1 MPMIYCQ
8 NTVRGVRGYNKI
20 AVSKPDILE
29 QTQGDRMAKISIEEK
44 HQYQEKIKPYRDKIV
59 EISSKEKAI
68 LLAIQK
74 EPASAAFKRLTLV
87 DEMLNLASYQLVI
100 NHVSQMRLRLKEEN
114 ALNDGRK
121 SLYKSVIY
129 LEEVVSNYVDVP
141 YSDYED
147 KLAEIASLDAAH
159 RYTLT
164 KKMGLAIE
172 LLENAYGDNTKWR
185 WTFVELEG
193 RFAAVAKNIID
204 LKNAVSNSDPRSP
217 DYEPTVYHLRMI
229 KKLLSQAADRYRE
242 KYELSTNRVDDFK
255 QGINFL
261 GSLRRLHVLLGD
273 REDAE
278 TVKKKYEIWSAKLE
292 TDMKRMEAQKKA

>member
-1 MPMIYCQ
+1 
-8 NTVRGVRGYNKI
+8 
-20 AVSKPDILE
+20 
-29 QTQGDRMAKISIEEK
+29 MAKISIEER

-59 EISSKEKAI
+59 EIGAQEKSI

-74 EPASAAFKRLTLV
+74 EPSTAAFKRITLV
-87 DEMLNLASYQLVI
+87 DEMLNLASYQIII
-100 NHVSQMRLRLKEEN
+100 NHVSQLRLKLKEEN

-141 YSDYED
+141 YADYED
-147 KLAEIASLDAAH
+147 RLAEIASLDAAY
-159 RYTLT
+159 RYNLI

-204 LKNAVSNSDPRSP
+204 LKSAVSNTDPRSP
-217 DYEPTVYHLRMI
+217 NYEPTVYHLRMI

-261 GSLRRLHVLLGD
+261 GSLRRLHVLMGD

>member
-1 MPMIYCQ
+1 
-8 NTVRGVRGYNKI
+8 
-20 AVSKPDILE
+20 
-29 QTQGDRMAKISIEEK
+29 MAKISLEER

-59 EISSKEKAI
+59 EISAKEKTI

-74 EPASAAFKRLTLV
+74 EPENTAFKRLALV
-87 DEMLNLASYQLVI
+87 EEMLDLASYQIMISL
-100 NHVSQMRLRLKEEN
+100 VSQMRLKIKEEN

-129 LEEVVSNYVDVP
+129 LEEVVSNYIDVP
-141 YSDYED
+141 YSDYEE
-147 KLAEIASLDAAH
+147 KLAEIGSMDAAR
-159 RYTLT
+159 RYHLVR
-164 KKMGLAIE
+164 KMGLAIE

-193 RFAAVAKNIID
+193 RFAAAAKNIID
-204 LKNAVSNSDPRSP
+204 LKNAVSNTDPRSP
-217 DYEPTVYHLRMI
+217 NYEPTVYHLRMI
-229 KKLLSQAADRYRE
+229 KKLLTQAADRYRE

-278 TVKKKYEIWSAKLE
+278 TVKKKLEIWSAKLE